1 MIFGERTYNTLVVSA
16 SGKLMEFLSP
26 LLPVTEYWPV
36 TVTHDIGSAKR
47 TMLESE
53 YDIIIINTP
62 LPDEFGCEFASDVCQ
77 GSDAGVLLFVKSEL
91 AEGITAR
98 VCEFGA
104 YVLPKPVSKPAV
116 TSALKL
122 LTATRERLRRMEKK
136 YETLEDKMEE
146 IRLVNRAKWILIEYL
161 KMTENEAHRFVEKQA
176 MDMRITKRAAAENII
191 RTYDK
196 N

>member
-1 MIFGERTYNTLVVSA
+1 
-16 SGKLMEFLSP
+16 MEFLGP
-26 LLPVTEYWPV
+26 LLPVTDFWPV
-36 TVTHDIGSAKR
+36 TVVSDIGSAKR
-47 TMLESE
+47 AMLDSG

-62 LPDEFGCEFASDVCQ
+62 LPDEFGCEFAADVCQ
-77 GSDAGVLLFVKSEL
+77 SSDAGVLLFVKSEL

-98 VCEFGA
+98 VCDYGT

-122 LTATRERLRRMEKK
+122 LCATRERLRRLEKK

-161 KMTENEAHRFVEKQA
+161 KMSEDEAHRFVEKQA
-176 MDMRITKRAAAENII
+176 MDMRITKKVAAENII

-196 N
+196 NC